1 MEIIL
6 NQLLKNNTQC
16 IEASQIEFSSIIAFD
31 IQVGIIS
38 YQFTDFIS
46 QLKYATMSHIYEEL
60 KLKY

>member
-6 NQLLKNNTQC
+6 NQLLNNNTQC
-16 IEASQIEFSSIIAFD
+16 IEASQIEFSSFD